1 MSTLDAVPPGLI
13 GLLRQ
18 VPESWTMARRDEFIR
33 TFLLV
38 LDFSVPI
45 DEPAIASD
53 PKSCRCLRPAG
64 HLGCYPECSPA
75 ESRP

>member
-1 MSTLDAVPPGLI
+1 
-13 GLLRQ
+13 
-18 VPESWTMARRDEFIR
+18 MARRDEFIR